1 MHIYYNVKVLR
12 HPDIN
17 VYWSEQKMKNVKNE
31 SENLKERFE
40 KCFIRKPPARGKDLT
55 GYLYMEGVVYV

>member
-1 MHIYYNVKVLR
+1 
-12 HPDIN
+12 
-17 VYWSEQKMKNVKNE
+17 MKNVKNE